1 MFSTGLLLEIVQ
13 KLDITVH
20 ENDWSNKITHI
31 WQLKVQK
38 LHTTKSILIATDLLF
53 CLPLKMQI
61 TQCLIND
68 RLSLTLLLPVIKT
81 WSNSHSYRNHQ
92 VSRK

>member
-20 ENDWSNKITHI
+20 ENDWSNKLII
-31 WQLKVQK
+31 YDSLKC
-38 LHTTKSILIATDLLF
+38 KSYTQQSLSFAIPST
-53 CLPLKMQI
+53 QI
-61 TQCLIND
+61 TQCLING
-68 RLSLTLLLPVIKT
+68 RLSLTLLLPGIKT
-81 WSNSHSYRNHQ
+81 WSNSHSYRNRQ